1 MLYAGSDH
9 GGFGM
14 KPFALVIQDAMH
26 VERFDQVASFVGWDD
41 SGSFGL
47 LADHERF
54 MTVLSWGL
62 ARFQT
67 MDNVWH
73 YLALPGGLLSFV
85 ENTATISTRRFLR
98 DDNVDRISQAL
109 EEQLSVE
116 EESLQAMKQSLS
128 RLEEEMFKR
137 LWRMGRGELM

>member
-1 MLYAGSDH
+1 
-9 GGFGM
+9 M
-14 KPFALVIQDAMH
+14 KPFTLVVQDAMH
-26 VERFDQVASFVGWDD
+26 VERFDQVTSFVGWDD

-47 LADHERF
+47 LADHGRF

-67 MDNVWH
+67 MDGAWH
-73 YLALPGGLLSFV
+73 YLALPGGLISFK

-98 DDNVDRISQAL
+98 DDNADRIAQAL

-137 LWRMGRGELM
+137 LWRMGPGELM